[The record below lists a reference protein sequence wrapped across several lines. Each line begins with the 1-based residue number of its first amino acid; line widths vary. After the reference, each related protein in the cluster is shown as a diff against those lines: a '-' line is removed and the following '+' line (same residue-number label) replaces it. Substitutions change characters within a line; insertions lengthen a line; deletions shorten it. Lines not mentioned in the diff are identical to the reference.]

1 MTTGIVGLLCYL
13 STLISSLKRL
23 WIFIKKEPYAFAIAA
38 TMLCY
43 FIQAIVNINQPI
55 TTPFLFMFLGIG
67 ESFIRQEQT
76 QPIKQDVKN

>member
-1 MTTGIVGLLCYL
+1 ML
-13 STLISSLKRL
+13 
-23 WIFIKKEPYAFAIAA
+23 FAIAA